1 MAKKETAAVNEEAT
15 TQKEAPPMRRGPD
28 PVDHH
33 PCAGGGLGDGVKPA
47 EAVTEE

>member
-1 MAKKETAAVNEEAT
+1 MAKKETAVNEEPQVQEEAT
-15 TQKEAPPMRRGPD
+15 PMRRGPD

-47 EAVTEE
+47 EVEMGE